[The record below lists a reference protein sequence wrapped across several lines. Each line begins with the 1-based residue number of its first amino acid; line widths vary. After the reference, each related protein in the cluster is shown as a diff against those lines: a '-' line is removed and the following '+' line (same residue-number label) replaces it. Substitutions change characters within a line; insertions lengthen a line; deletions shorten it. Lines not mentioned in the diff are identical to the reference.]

1 MIFTSYL
8 WYSKTS
14 QEAFNSSRLYLNEML
29 CVSNENLNVAL
40 KDVNYLVS
48 SAARNDVSIISV
60 LEKKEQDYNSRYE
73 RLTDDRKIQDYL
85 GTVFVYRSSLKGIMI
100 SDLNNRF
107 FSVGDMP
114 SLSNVKNCDWYK
126 SLPSAQD
133 ESFFVPPHG
142 YNSQNEDD
150 KVISIIRPIFSAGKV
165 IGFVLA
171 DMKYSFLK
179 QIYDIN
185 LKGEATILTL
195 DTKTNHLIFNS
206 PSKQKLSISDSEL
219 ASLINN
225 FQHNNGDF
233 VTSINKT
240 PALVT
245 YHYYPLTKWI
255 SIGIITN
262 KQLLSKYNK
271 ISYTIIIKQI
281 FFLIAGIIII
291 YIISLILTKNILKLR
306 AAIKNFDKES
316 MTISVNIHSN
326 DEIEELSLQFNAMV
340 VRIHHLVEDIKLSER
355 SKRQSDMRVLEAQ
368 INPHFLYNTLNT
380 ISYLAT
386 LNGIESIKDVSNSL
400 SCLMNIN
407 MSNRQFIALHEETE
421 YIKSYLYIQNYKY
434 SHKFE
439 YNIIVEESLGNYVI
453 PKLLIQPI
461 IENAIIHG
469 ISPMKGFGLLLI
481 RFYKDGDNFKI
492 RVQDN
497 GIGILPSRLD
507 EILNPHYSN
516 KGIGIENVQNRIKLY
531 FGSSYGLSIISEPN
545 IYTTVELTIP
555 LLLESEVSKVY

>member
-1 MIFTSYL
+1 MLIFMASTSYL

-14 QEAFNSSRLYLNEML
+14 QEAFSSARLYLNEML
-29 CVSNENLNVAL
+29 RVSNENLNIAL

-48 SAARNDVSIISV
+48 SAARNDVAIKSV
-60 LEKKEQDYNSRYE
+60 LEKKTQDYTSSYE
-73 RLTDDRKIQDYL
+73 RLLDDRKIQDYL
-85 GTVFVYRSSLKGIMI
+85 STVFVYRSSLKGIMI
-100 SDLNNRF
+100 SDLENRSF
-107 FSVGDMP
+107 AVGDMP
-114 SLSNVKNCDWYK
+114 SLKSVKDCGWYMEL
-126 SLPSAQD
+126 SSTPN
-133 ESFFVPPHG
+133 ESIFVPPHG
-142 YNSQNEDD
+142 YGSENEDD

-171 DMKYSFLK
+171 DLKYSFLK

-185 LKGEATILTL
+185 LRGEATILTL
-195 DTKTNHLIFNS
+195 DNKSNQLIFNS
-206 PSKQKLSISDSEL
+206 PGKQKISISDSEL
-219 ASLINN
+219 SSLVDN
-225 FQHNNGDF
+225 FQYNNGDF
-233 VTSINKT
+233 ITQINGS
-240 PALVT
+240 PSLIT
-245 YHYYPLTKWI
+245 YHYYPLTKWT

-271 ISYTIIIKQI
+271 ISYSIIVRQL
-281 FFLIAGIIII
+281 FFLAAGIIII

-306 AAIKNFDKES
+306 TAIKKFDKGS
-316 MTISVNIHSN
+316 MDISVSITSN

-340 VRIHHLVEDIKLSER
+340 VRIHNLVEDIKKSER
-355 SKRQSDMRVLEAQ
+355 AKRKSDMRVLEAQ

-407 MSNRQFIALHEETE
+407 MSNRQFITLYEETE

-439 YNIIVEESLGNYVI
+439 YNIIAEENLDKYMV
-453 PKLLIQPI
+453 PKLLIQPL
-461 IENAIIHG
+461 IENALIHG

-481 RFYKDGDNFKI
+481 RFYRDGNKFII

-497 GIGILPSRLD
+497 GVGIIPSRLD
-507 EILNPHYSN
+507 KILDPLYSN
-516 KGIGIENVQNRIKLY
+516 KGIGLDNVQNRIKLY
-531 FGSSYGLSIISEPN
+531 FGDSYGLSVISEPN

-555 LLLESEVSKVY
+555 LLLENEI